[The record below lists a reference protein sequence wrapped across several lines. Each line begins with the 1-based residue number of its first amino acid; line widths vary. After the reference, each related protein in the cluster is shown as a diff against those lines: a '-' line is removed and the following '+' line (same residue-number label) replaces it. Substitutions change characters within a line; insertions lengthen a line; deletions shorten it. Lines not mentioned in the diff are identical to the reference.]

1 MMLIVFQ
8 ILLFILILLFSLGL
22 MGIDTKE
29 NKQCYAS
36 VVVASIMAQVVCF
49 VVI

>member
-1 MMLIVFQ
+1 MLILFQ
-8 ILLFILILLFSLGL
+8 IVLFLLILLFSLGL

-36 VVVASIMAQVVCF
+36 VVVASIVAQVVCF
-49 VVI
+49 ILV